1 MARTSKTKPIGDK
14 ATSSGAVADAADDA
28 STPSRTV
35 KRAGAK
41 AQKAKPQKVAALA
54 KSKSGASRKNF
65 SSSGTVNTPR
75 SEVPKKAVK
84 SAPLKKGAVKAGGA
98 SKVVANSK
106 RGAPGHS
113 STEQATAPSITEL
126 KEVIMATQMKDYTET
141 MTDQMNEA
149 VNDMQ
154 DRSKAAYDKSTEM
167 MSEMSDFAKGTAEAM
182 VESTKIL
189 AGAMQDMGKT
199 YADEAKSAYEQMT
212 ADLKEMAAV
221 KNPTEL
227 FQLQGKIM
235 RRNFDALVSTT
246 SKNAEMLM
254 KLSND
259 AFAPLSARMNV
270 AAEKMNK
277 VS

>member
-1 MARTSKTKPIGDK
+1 
-14 ATSSGAVADAADDA
+14 
-28 STPSRTV
+28 
-35 KRAGAK
+35 
-41 AQKAKPQKVAALA
+41 
-54 KSKSGASRKNF
+54 
-65 SSSGTVNTPR
+65 
-75 SEVPKKAVK
+75 
-84 SAPLKKGAVKAGGA
+84 
-98 SKVVANSK
+98 
-106 RGAPGHS
+106 
-113 STEQATAPSITEL
+113 
-126 KEVIMATQMKDYTET
+126 MATQMKDYTET